1 MLTAAELAFMRESV
15 EKLLPETCSIL
26 SVTYTSD
33 GAGGL
38 TETWAATKTLVPC
51 RVDYQSGNERVA
63 NAALTPYQ
71 KAVISMAYDE
81 TITPANR
88 ILVGTNTFSI
98 QAVNNGQSWKAVT
111 RCSCELVP

>member
-1 MLTAAELAFMRESV
+1 MLTSGELSFMRDSIEQ
-15 EKLLPETCSIL
+15 LLPDTCSIL

-38 TETWAATKTLVPC
+38 TEAWGATKTLVPC
-51 RVDYQSGNERVA
+51 RVDYLSGREAVSGG
-63 NAALTPYQ
+63 ALIPYQ
-71 KAVISMAYDE
+71 KAIVSMAYDE

-88 ILVGTNTFSI
+88 ILVGSNTFSI
-98 QAVNNGQSWKAVT
+98 QAVNTAQSWQAVT